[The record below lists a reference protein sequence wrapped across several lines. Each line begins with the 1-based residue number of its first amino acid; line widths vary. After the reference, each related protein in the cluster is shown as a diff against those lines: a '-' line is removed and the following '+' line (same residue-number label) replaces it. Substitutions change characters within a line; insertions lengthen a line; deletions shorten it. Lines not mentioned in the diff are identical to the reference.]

1 MDNLIADVSDI
12 DFIIESQ
19 LENQIGLGCLPFS
32 NMNKSGAGVCRFFII
47 NQCPLN
53 NLCPLRHIKADR
65 TVVCKHWL
73 RGLCKKGD
81 DCEFLHEY
89 DMTKMPE
96 CYFFSKFGECMNKE
110 CPFLHIDP
118 ASKVQDCPWYDR
130 GFCRNG
136 PLCRNRHVRRVA
148 CKNYINGFCP
158 KGRECKYAHPIWWP
172 LPGSD
177 QDTQKSRWICHYCS
191 KFPLHHIL
199 CISFCLST
207 LKCTVFCILDERGH
221 KIQFCLKLSP
231 EERLRLQEQQ
241 RMQNIST
248 GGAAL
253 PQQGVNP
260 GSRFVSE
267 RLKFG
272 GLMGT
277 SQAAPTGPR
286 QGPQKPLDEVTCF
299 KCGEKGHYANRC
311 NKGYLAF
318 LSKVSL
324 QPHEMESA
332 RG

>member
-12 DFIIESQ
+12 DFVIETQ
-19 LENQIGLGCLPFS
+19 LDKQIGLGCLPFS
-32 NMNKSGAGVCRFFII
+32 NMNKSGAGVCKFFII
-47 NQCPLN
+47 NQCTLS

-118 ASKVQDCPWYDR
+118 ASKVPCAATGMSAELPVKTILTACACWERIVNTLSESVDKIRTNFVLVLSGGLSQEAIR
-130 GFCRNG
+130 THKRIGGF
-136 PLCRNRHVRRVA
+136 VITAV
-148 CKNYINGFCP
+148 
-158 KGRECKYAHPIWWP
+158 
-172 LPGSD
+172 S
-177 QDTQKSRWICHYCS
+177 
-191 KFPLHHIL
+191 
-199 CISFCLST
+199 
-207 LKCTVFCILDERGH
+207 ERGH
-221 KIQFCLKLSP
+221 KIQFCLKLPP

-241 RMQNIST
+241 RAQNMGNAV
-248 GGAAL
+248 GGAGAGQAGQAL
-253 PQQGVNP
+253 G
-260 GSRFVSE
+260 GRFQSE
-267 RLKFG
+267 RLKYG
-272 GLMGT
+272 GLMNFT
-277 SQAAPTGPR
+277 QTATAATGPR

-324 QPHEMESA
+324 QQNDGDGA

>member
-158 KGRECKYAHPIWWP
+158 KGRECKYAH
-172 LPGSD
+172 
-177 QDTQKSRWICHYCS
+177 
-191 KFPLHHIL
+191 KFPLYHIL

-207 LKCTVFCILDERGH
+207 LKCTIFCILDERGH

-248 GGAAL
+248 
-253 PQQGVNP
+253 
-260 GSRFVSE
+260 
-267 RLKFG
+267 
-272 GLMGT
+272 
-277 SQAAPTGPR
+277 
-286 QGPQKPLDEVTCF
+286 GPQKPLDEVTCF

-324 QPHEMESA
+324 QPHEMES
-332 RG
+332 RPNRKSKTP

>member
-32 NMNKSGAGVCRFFII
+32 NMNKSGAGVCRFFIT

-158 KGRECKYAHPIWWP
+158 KGRECKYA
-172 LPGSD
+172 
-177 QDTQKSRWICHYCS
+177 Q
-191 KFPLHHIL
+191 
-199 CISFCLST
+199 
-207 LKCTVFCILDERGH
+207 
-221 KIQFCLKLSP
+221 
-231 EERLRLQEQQ
+231 
-241 RMQNIST
+241 
-248 GGAAL
+248 
-253 PQQGVNP
+253 
-260 GSRFVSE
+260 
-267 RLKFG
+267 
-272 GLMGT
+272 
-277 SQAAPTGPR
+277 
-286 QGPQKPLDEVTCF
+286 
-299 KCGEKGHYANRC
+299 
-311 NKGYLAF
+311 
-318 LSKVSL
+318 
-324 QPHEMESA
+324 
-332 RG
+332 

>member
-1 MDNLIADVSDI
+1 
-12 DFIIESQ
+12 
-19 LENQIGLGCLPFS
+19 
-32 NMNKSGAGVCRFFII
+32 
-47 NQCPLN
+47 
-53 NLCPLRHIKADR
+53 
-65 TVVCKHWL
+65 
-73 RGLCKKGD
+73 
-81 DCEFLHEY
+81 
-89 DMTKMPE
+89 
-96 CYFFSKFGECMNKE
+96 
-110 CPFLHIDP
+110 
-118 ASKVQDCPWYDR
+118 
-130 GFCRNG
+130 
-136 PLCRNRHVRRVA
+136 
-148 CKNYINGFCP
+148 
-158 KGRECKYAHPIWWP
+158 
-172 LPGSD
+172 
-177 QDTQKSRWICHYCS
+177 
-191 KFPLHHIL
+191 
-199 CISFCLST
+199 
-207 LKCTVFCILDERGH
+207 
-221 KIQFCLKLSP
+221 
-231 EERLRLQEQQ
+231 
-241 RMQNIST
+241 MQNIST

>member
-12 DFIIESQ
+12 DFMIETQ
-19 LENQIGLGCLPFS
+19 LERQIGLGCLPFS
-32 NMNKSGAGVCRFFII
+32 NMNKSGAGVCKFFIL
-47 NQCPLN
+47 NQCSLN

-89 DMTKMPE
+89 DMSKMPE

-136 PLCRNRHVRRVA
+136 PMCRNRHVRRVA
-148 CKNYINGFCP
+148 CKNYINGLCLLG
-158 KGRECKYAHPIWWP
+158 KSCKYAHPIWWP

-177 QDTQKSRWICHYCS
+177 QDSQRNRWICHYCN
-191 KFPLHHIL
+191 
-199 CISFCLST
+199 
-207 LKCTVFCILDERGH
+207 ERGH
-221 KIQFCLKLSP
+221 KIQFCLKLPP

-241 RMQNIST
+241 RAQNLANAAT
-248 GGAAL
+248 GAIVLSGQSGAIGGGL
-253 PQQGVNP
+253 LGN
-260 GSRFVSE
+260 RFQSE
-267 RLKFG
+267 RLKYG
-272 GLMGT
+272 GLMNFT
-277 SQAAPTGPR
+277 QTASSGPR

-324 QPHEMESA
+324 QPHETDVNRA
-332 RG
+332 

>member
-1 MDNLIADVSDI
+1 MNPLFFNIN
-12 DFIIESQ
+12 FIIETQ
-19 LENQIGLGCLPFS
+19 LESQIGLGSLPFS
-32 NMNKSGAGVCRFFII
+32 NMNKSGAGVCRFFIL

-118 ASKVQDCPWYDR
+118 ATKMQDCPWYDR

-148 CKNYINGFCP
+148 CKNYINGFCL
-158 KGRECKYAHPIWWP
+158 KGRECKYAHA
-172 LPGSD
+172 LGAG
-177 QDTQKSRWICHYCS
+177 
-191 KFPLHHIL
+191 
-199 CISFCLST
+199 
-207 LKCTVFCILDERGH
+207 TV
-221 KIQFCLKLSP
+221 QS
-231 EERLRLQEQQ
+231 
-241 RMQNIST
+241 
-248 GGAAL
+248 GATA
-253 PQQGVNP
+253 
-260 GSRFVSE
+260 GSRFTSE

-272 GLMGT
+272 GAMGT
-277 SQAAPTGPR
+277 QAPGSGPR
-286 QGPQKPLDEVTCF
+286 QGPHKPLYEVTCF

-311 NKGYLAF
+311 SKGYLAF

-324 QPHEMESA
+324 QPHETESA
-332 RG
+332 QVQ